1 MGGGIFSVLQDREDI
16 RVLMVFELGLEEK
29 DPQVKSERRAF
40 RRWKRACVKVWEHGT
55 GRNMGILMWLEA
67 RCCFGKVALER
78 GYNVNGGQVEK
89 DLLCCAEEFDLKGS
103 LEPL

>member
-1 MGGGIFSVLQDREDI
+1 MDGRGDLFCL
-16 RVLMVFELGLEEK
+16 VFELGLEEK

-40 RRWKRACVKVWEHGT
+40 RRWRTACVKVWEHGT
-55 GRNMGILMWLEA
+55 GRNIDILMWLEA

-78 GYNVNGGQVEK
+78 GYNVNGGQAEK
-89 DLLCCAEEFDLKGS
+89 DLLCCAGKFDLKGS